1 MKGYT
6 SRDVARLV
14 GLTVAQ
20 VRGFARDGFLTPPS
34 RSGRGTRRKLQFS
47 FQDLVILRTAKALVA
62 ARIPTRRIRHALKQL
77 RHQLPRG
84 RSLAELRITAEGDRI
99 VVSDGYTAWNPESG
113 QTHLDFAVSDLA
125 TRAAPIARRTA
136 QAARAAEDDLDAA
149 DWYELGLEL
158 EAVEPGE
165 ARDAYRRALEL
176 DAHHADAHVNLGRL
190 LHEQGMIEEAERH
203 YRLALRENPDHA
215 TAAFN
220 LGIALEDL
228 NQPGDAIE
236 AYRAAVA
243 RDPRLSNARHVFELG
258 SGFGY
263 STAWFAR
270 AVKENGGGTVHHVV
284 WDEQLSREAREHL
297 AAVGLA
303 DVVQFHV
310 GEAVAT
316 LQHAP
321 GPFDVIFNDIDKQ
334 DYPKALDVIVTKLRP
349 GGLLLVDNMLWSG
362 RIFARRDTSPATR
375 GVRELT
381 RRIQAD
387 PRWIA
392 SVIPVR
398 DGLLV
403 AHRV

>member
-6 SRDVARLV
+6 SRDVAKLL

-34 RSGRGTRRKLQFS
+34 RSGRGTRHKLQFS

-136 QAARAAEDDLDAA
+136 QAARAAEGDLDAV

-203 YRLALRENPDHA
+203 YRLALRESPDHT

-228 NQPGDAIE
+228 NHPGDAIE
-236 AYRAAVA
+236 AYRRALAT
-243 RDPRLSNARHVFELG
+243 DPRLADAHYNVARLYEKVGKKAAALRHL
-258 SGFGY
+258 SIY
-263 STAWFAR
+263 R
-270 AVKENGGGTVHHVV
+270 RLTV
-284 WDEQLSREAREHL
+284 EA
-297 AAVGLA
+297 
-303 DVVQFHV
+303 
-310 GEAVAT
+310 
-316 LQHAP
+316 
-321 GPFDVIFNDIDKQ
+321 
-334 DYPKALDVIVTKLRP
+334 
-349 GGLLLVDNMLWSG
+349 
-362 RIFARRDTSPATR
+362 
-375 GVRELT
+375 
-381 RRIQAD
+381 
-387 PRWIA
+387 
-392 SVIPVR
+392 
-398 DGLLV
+398 
-403 AHRV
+403 